1 MKILP
6 TLSFSGAVM
15 IKEGSNNW
23 FSHQAGDQW
32 GQIISVGI
40 YLETGFGEPLIS
52 HLLGGS
58 WLSHF
63 SWKYINLELSLVT
76 GANSQFPNK

>member
-1 MKILP
+1 
-6 TLSFSGAVM
+6 M